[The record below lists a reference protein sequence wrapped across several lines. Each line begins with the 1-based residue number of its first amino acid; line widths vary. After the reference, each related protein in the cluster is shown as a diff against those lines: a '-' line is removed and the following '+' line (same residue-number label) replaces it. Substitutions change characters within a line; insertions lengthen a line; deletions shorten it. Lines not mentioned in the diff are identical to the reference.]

1 MKNNKGADKI
11 FDATL
16 KVISKYTIAGTR
28 MHLIAEEADI
38 RQSNIHYY
46 FKSKNDLLVRLQQ
59 RVSEHCF
66 AFRDEIRD
74 DYDPASID
82 DQLELFVVQKL
93 DFILKEKEYDFVEMD
108 FWIQSRANAKIRK
121 SMAEKYQDWRREFT
135 EHVLEPFAPDLPDEE
150 KKRIA
155 YVAISL
161 LQGATVQYHLEKF
174 DVRDYFDYCKS
185 VLKTLMHLE

>member
-59 RVSEHCF
+59 RVSEYCF
-66 AFRDEIRD
+66 DFRDEIRD
-74 DYDPASID
+74 EYDPASID
-82 DQLELFVVQKL
+82 DQLELFIVQKL

-121 SMAEKYQDWRREFT
+121 SMAEKYQIWRNEFT
-135 EHVLEPFAPDLPDEE
+135 EHVIEPFAPDLTDEE
-150 KKRIA
+150 KKQVA

-174 DVRDYFDYCKS
+174 DVRAYFDYCKH
-185 VLKTLMHLE
+185 VLKMLMHLE